1 MDTLTTTTIHS
12 IDCQE
17 LCALMTC
24 ALDYGYTTIGLAEGL
39 ELCNPI
45 EADIYFE
52 QTMAALFDGRALAFI
67 DKADNSTLV
76 LTRDNLLKAAFEFAQ
91 KYPEIYNRVGGE
103 DGYLPQVGV
112 YILLVALYGW
122 QRVTTDIGP
131 RFAHIIKLN

>member
-1 MDTLTTTTIHS
+1 MDTLTTTIIQT

-17 LCALMTC
+17 LCALMSC
-24 ALDYGYTTIGLAEGL
+24 ALDYGYNFRLADEL

-52 QTMAALFDGRALAFI
+52 QTMAALFDGRALAFV

-122 QRVTTDIGP
+122 QRVATDIGP

>member
-1 MDTLTTTTIHS
+1 METFTTTTIHT

-24 ALDYGYTTIGLAEGL
+24 ALDYGYSFGFADEL

-52 QTMAALFDGRALAFI
+52 QTMAALFDGRTLAFV
-67 DKADNSTLV
+67 DKANNSTLI
-76 LTRDNLLKAAFEFAQ
+76 LTRDNLLKAAFEFAK
-91 KYPEIYNRVGGE
+91 KYPDIYSRVGGK
-103 DGYLPQVGV
+103 DGYLPQVGM

-122 QRVTTDIGP
+122 QKVATDIGP
-131 RFAHIIKLN
+131 RFAHIVKLN